1 MLNKI
6 KKLILER
13 KKEQETAN
21 LIFEA
26 NQDTVDDLITNDED
40 VPDNDN
46 TDDSVTDSV
55 DDDAVEDSTEPE
67 SFDLN
72 DDDMDLMN
80 VEVNLASNTITDTI
94 PTPPD
99 SAPDAVHDVPDDS
112 DDDSSDESSNDVE
125 DIDVDSHPDDDVD
138 TEDIQVDDHEPITE
152 SVVDNDPVFKYYGD
166 YLWKIQAE
174 LHNIF
179 DEVIKDDA
187 FKLISGNKELVKEIH
202 RVGKNNAYANNERI
216 VVFDGNQV
224 YEENQNAIPTIAK
237 AFAEVAKRYTNS
249 HPDVKNV
256 FKLSSSGWIDKLDQI
271 PGIEIYLH
279 IPKNVEL
286 NLKGDVKKFAVSYAN
301 DTYKNLTASILGLN
315 LLAQKE
321 KIDFTLS
328 GDAKIVVKEENILQ
342 IGDKEIRIDKIL
354 TPSIFTRI
362 ANRIFKESVDDSIG
376 DIFTEEIVFGD
387 EDTSSDKKDESSN
400 DKKDDSKEDNTVTK
414 QVKDEINDDV
424 DNMNID
430 DDMPVDDNTTSSED
444 SSSTDD
450 ISDMDIDD
458 DSSSDSSSTDDD
470 SIDDDIP
477 DVGDSDSTSNGDNHA
492 EVLDRLSN
500 VTQELEEIK
509 KNLYSNMQS

>member
-21 LIFEA
+21 LTFEA

-46 TDDSVTDSV
+46 TDDSVTDAV

-112 DDDSSDESSNDVE
+112 SDDSSDDVE

-328 GDAKIVVKEENILQ
+328 GDAKIVVKEGNILQ

-424 DNMNID
+424 DNINID

-444 SSSTDD
+444 TSSTDD

-458 DSSSDSSSTDDD
+458 DSSSNSSSMDDD
-470 SIDDDIP
+470 IIDDDIP
-477 DVGDSDSTSNGDNHA
+477 DVGDSDNTSNGDNHA

>member
-46 TDDSVTDSV
+46 TDDSVTDTV

-80 VEVNLASNTITDTI
+80 VEVNLASNTITDTV

-112 DDDSSDESSNDVE
+112 SDDSSDDVE

-138 TEDIQVDDHEPITE
+138 TEDIQVNDHEPITE

-328 GDAKIVVKEENILQ
+328 GDAKIVVKEGNILQ

-414 QVKDEINDDV
+414 QVKDEVNDDV

-430 DDMPVDDNTTSSED
+430 DDMPADDNTTSSED
-444 SSSTDD
+444 TSSTDD

-458 DSSSDSSSTDDD
+458 DSSSNSSSMDDD
-470 SIDDDIP
+470 IIDDDIP
-477 DVGDSDSTSNGDNHA
+477 DVGDSDNTSNGDNHA

>member
-1 MLNKI
+1 VSRLLNKI

-46 TDDSVTDSV
+46 TDDSVTDAV

-112 DDDSSDESSNDVE
+112 SDDSSDDVE

-328 GDAKIVVKEENILQ
+328 GDAKIVVKEGNILQ

-444 SSSTDD
+444 TSSTDD

-458 DSSSDSSSTDDD
+458 DSSSNSSSMDDD
-470 SIDDDIP
+470 IIDDDIP
-477 DVGDSDSTSNGDNHA
+477 DVGDSDNTSNGDNHA

>member
-46 TDDSVTDSV
+46 TDDSVTDTV
-55 DDDAVEDSTEPE
+55 DDDVVEDSTEPE

-112 DDDSSDESSNDVE
+112 SDDSSDDVE

-286 NLKGDVKKFAVSYAN
+286 NLKGEVKKFAVSYAN
-301 DTYKNLTASILGLN
+301 NKYRDLTASILGLN

-328 GDAKIVVKEENILQ
+328 GDAKIVVKEGNILQ

-362 ANRIFKESVDDSIG
+362 ANKIFKESVDDSIG

-414 QVKDEINDDV
+414 QVKDEVNDDV

-430 DDMPVDDNTTSSED
+430 DDMPADDNTTSSED

-470 SIDDDIP
+470 IIDDDIP

>member
-46 TDDSVTDSV
+46 TDDSVTDTV
-55 DDDAVEDSTEPE
+55 DDAVEDSTEPE

-112 DDDSSDESSNDVE
+112 SDDSSDDVE

-328 GDAKIVVKEENILQ
+328 GDAKIVVKEGNILQ

-444 SSSTDD
+444 TSSTDD

-458 DSSSDSSSTDDD
+458 DSSSNSSSMDDD
-470 SIDDDIP
+470 IIDDDIP
-477 DVGDSDSTSNGDNHA
+477 DVGDSDNTSNGDNHA

>member
-46 TDDSVTDSV
+46 TDDSVTDIV

-112 DDDSSDESSNDVE
+112 PDDSSDDIE

-328 GDAKIVVKEENILQ
+328 GDAKIVVKEGNILQ

-362 ANRIFKESVDDSIG
+362 ANKIFKESVDDSIG

-387 EDTSSDKKDESSN
+387 EDTSSDKKDESSD

-414 QVKDEINDDV
+414 QVKDEVNDDV

-430 DDMPVDDNTTSSED
+430 DDMPADDNTTSSED
-444 SSSTDD
+444 TSSTDD

-458 DSSSDSSSTDDD
+458 DSSSDSSSMDDD
-470 SIDDDIP
+470 IIDDDIP
-477 DVGDSDSTSNGDNHA
+477 DVGDSDNTSNGDNHA

>member
-1 MLNKI
+1 MSRLLNKI

-21 LIFEA
+21 LTFEA

-46 TDDSVTDSV
+46 TDDSVTDAV

-112 DDDSSDESSNDVE
+112 SDDSSDDVE

-328 GDAKIVVKEENILQ
+328 GDAKIVVKEGNILQ

-424 DNMNID
+424 DNINID

-444 SSSTDD
+444 TSSTDD

-458 DSSSDSSSTDDD
+458 DSSSNSSSMDDD
-470 SIDDDIP
+470 IIDDDIP
-477 DVGDSDSTSNGDNHA
+477 DVGDSDNTSNGDNHA

>member
-46 TDDSVTDSV
+46 TDDSVTDTV
-55 DDDAVEDSTEPE
+55 DDAVEDSTEPE

-112 DDDSSDESSNDVE
+112 SDDSSDDVE

-328 GDAKIVVKEENILQ
+328 GDAKIVVKEGNILQ

-430 DDMPVDDNTTSSED
+430 DDMPADDNTTSSED
-444 SSSTDD
+444 TSSTDD

-458 DSSSDSSSTDDD
+458 NSGSDSSSMDDD
-470 SIDDDIP
+470 IIDDDIP
-477 DVGDSDSTSNGDNHA
+477 DVGDSDNTSNGDNHA

>member
-46 TDDSVTDSV
+46 TDDSVTDAV

-112 DDDSSDESSNDVE
+112 SDDSSDDVE

-328 GDAKIVVKEENILQ
+328 GDAKIVVKEGNILQ

-362 ANRIFKESVDDSIG
+362 ANKIFKESVDDSIG

-414 QVKDEINDDV
+414 QVKDEINDDA

-444 SSSTDD
+444 TSSTDD

-458 DSSSDSSSTDDD
+458 DSSSNSSSMDDD
-470 SIDDDIP
+470 IIDDDIP
-477 DVGDSDSTSNGDNHA
+477 DVGDSDNTSNGDNHA

>member
-46 TDDSVTDSV
+46 TDDSVTDAV

-112 DDDSSDESSNDVE
+112 SDDSSDDVE

-328 GDAKIVVKEENILQ
+328 GDAKIVVKEGNILQ

-444 SSSTDD
+444 TSSTDD

-458 DSSSDSSSTDDD
+458 DSSSNSSSMDDD
-470 SIDDDIP
+470 IIDDDIP
-477 DVGDSDSTSNGDNHA
+477 DVGDSDNTSNGDNHA

>member
-46 TDDSVTDSV
+46 TDDSVTDAV

-112 DDDSSDESSNDVE
+112 SDDSSDDVE

-286 NLKGDVKKFAVSYAN
+286 NLNGDVKKFAVSYAN

-328 GDAKIVVKEENILQ
+328 GDAKIVVKEGNILQ

-444 SSSTDD
+444 TSSTDD

-458 DSSSDSSSTDDD
+458 DSSSNSSSMDDD
-470 SIDDDIP
+470 IIDDDIP
-477 DVGDSDSTSNGDNHA
+477 DVGDSDNTSNGDNHA

>member
-1 MLNKI
+1 MSRLLNKI

-46 TDDSVTDSV
+46 TDDSVTDTV

-80 VEVNLASNTITDTI
+80 VEVNLASNTITDTV
-94 PTPPD
+94 PMPP
-99 SAPDAVHDVPDDS
+99 SGAPDAVHDVPDES
-112 DDDSSDESSNDVE
+112 SDDSSDDVE
-125 DIDVDSHPDDDVD
+125 DIDVDSHPDDDID
-138 TEDIQVDDHEPITE
+138 TEDIEVDDKPITE

-166 YLWKIQAE
+166 YLWKIQSE

-179 DEVIKDDA
+179 DDVIKDDK
-187 FKLISGNKELVKEIH
+187 FKSISSNKELVKEIH

-237 AFAEVAKRYTNS
+237 AFAEVAKRYASS
-249 HPDVKNV
+249 HPDTKNV
-256 FKLSSSGWIDKLDQI
+256 FKLSSSGWLDKIDQI
-271 PGIEIYLH
+271 PGIEICLN

-286 NLKGDVKKFAVSYAN
+286 NLKGEVKKFTVSYVN
-301 DTYKNLTASILGLN
+301 NKYKDLTASILGLN

-328 GDAKIVVKEENILQ
+328 GEAKIVVKEGNILQ
-342 IGDKEIRIDKIL
+342 IGDKDVQINKIL

-362 ANRIFKESVDDSIG
+362 ANKIFKESADDSIG

-387 EDTSSDKKDESSN
+387 EDTSSDKKNESSD

-414 QVKDEINDDV
+414 QVKDEVNDDNI
-424 DNMNID
+424 DDMNID
-430 DDMPVDDNTTSSED
+430 DDMPADDNTTSSED
-444 SSSTDD
+444 TSSTDD
-450 ISDMDIDD
+450 ISDMDIDEN
-458 DSSSDSSSTDDD
+458 SSSDSSSMDDD
-470 SIDDDIP
+470 IIDDDIP
-477 DVGDSDSTSNGDNHA
+477 DVGDSDNASNGDNHA

>member
-46 TDDSVTDSV
+46 TDDSVTDTV

-112 DDDSSDESSNDVE
+112 DDDSSDDVE

-328 GDAKIVVKEENILQ
+328 GDAKIVVKEGNILQ

-362 ANRIFKESVDDSIG
+362 ANKIFKESVDDSIG

-414 QVKDEINDDV
+414 QVKDEVNDDV

-430 DDMPVDDNTTSSED
+430 DDMSADDNTTSSED
-444 SSSTDD
+444 ISSTDD

-458 DSSSDSSSTDDD
+458 DSSSNSSSMDDD
-470 SIDDDIP
+470 IIDDDIP
-477 DVGDSDSTSNGDNHA
+477 DVGDSDNTSNGDNHA

>member
-46 TDDSVTDSV
+46 TDDSVPDTV
-55 DDDAVEDSTEPE
+55 DDDVVEDSTEPE

-99 SAPDAVHDVPDDS
+99 SAPDAVHDIP
-112 DDDSSDESSNDVE
+112 DDSSDDSSDDVE

-328 GDAKIVVKEENILQ
+328 GDAKIVVKEGNILQ

-362 ANRIFKESVDDSIG
+362 ANKIFKESVDDSIG

-414 QVKDEINDDV
+414 QVKDEVNDDV

-430 DDMPVDDNTTSSED
+430 DDMSADDNTTSSED
-444 SSSTDD
+444 TSSTDD

-458 DSSSDSSSTDDD
+458 DSSSNSSSMDDD
-470 SIDDDIP
+470 IIDDDIP
-477 DVGDSDSTSNGDNHA
+477 DVGDSDNTSNGDNHA

>member
-46 TDDSVTDSV
+46 TDDSVTDAV

-112 DDDSSDESSNDVE
+112 SDDSSDDVE

-328 GDAKIVVKEENILQ
+328 GDAKIVVKEGNILQ

-362 ANRIFKESVDDSIG
+362 ANKIFKESVDDSIG

-414 QVKDEINDDV
+414 QVKDEVNDDV

-430 DDMPVDDNTTSSED
+430 DDMSADDNTTSSED
-444 SSSTDD
+444 ISSTDD

-458 DSSSDSSSTDDD
+458 DSSSNSSSMDDD
-470 SIDDDIP
+470 IIDDIP
-477 DVGDSDSTSNGDNHA
+477 DVGDSDNTSNGDNHA

>member
-46 TDDSVTDSV
+46 TDDSVTDAV

-112 DDDSSDESSNDVE
+112 SDDSSDDVE

-328 GDAKIVVKEENILQ
+328 GDAKIVVKEGNILQ

-354 TPSIFTRI
+354 THSIFTRI

-444 SSSTDD
+444 TSSTDD

-458 DSSSDSSSTDDD
+458 DSSSNSSSMDDD
-470 SIDDDIP
+470 IIDDDIP
-477 DVGDSDSTSNGDNHA
+477 DVGDSDNTSNGDNHA

>member
-46 TDDSVTDSV
+46 TDDSVTDAV

-72 DDDMDLMN
+72 DNDMDLMN

-112 DDDSSDESSNDVE
+112 SDDSSDDVE
-125 DIDVDSHPDDDVD
+125 DIDVDSHPDDDID

-328 GDAKIVVKEENILQ
+328 GDAKIVVKEGNILQ

-362 ANRIFKESVDDSIG
+362 ANKIFKESADDSIG

-387 EDTSSDKKDESSN
+387 EDTSSDKKDESSD

-430 DDMPVDDNTTSSED
+430 DDMPADDNTASSED
-444 SSSTDD
+444 TSSTDD

-458 DSSSDSSSTDDD
+458 DSSSNSSSMDDD
-470 SIDDDIP
+470 IIDDDIP
-477 DVGDSDSTSNGDNHA
+477 DVGDSDNTSNGDNHA

>member
-1 MLNKI
+1 VSRLLNKI

-40 VPDNDN
+40 APDNDN
-46 TDDSVTDSV
+46 TDDSVPDTV
-55 DDDAVEDSTEPE
+55 DDDVVEDSTEPE

-112 DDDSSDESSNDVE
+112 SDDSSDDVE

-237 AFAEVAKRYTNS
+237 AFAEVVKRYTNS

-279 IPKNVEL
+279 IQKNVEL

-328 GDAKIVVKEENILQ
+328 GDAKIVVKEGNILQ

-444 SSSTDD
+444 TSSTDD

-458 DSSSDSSSTDDD
+458 DSSSNSSSMDDD
-470 SIDDDIP
+470 IIDDDIP
-477 DVGDSDSTSNGDNHA
+477 DVGDSDNTSNGDNHA

>member
-46 TDDSVTDSV
+46 TDDSVTDAV

-112 DDDSSDESSNDVE
+112 SDDSSDDVE

-328 GDAKIVVKEENILQ
+328 GDAKIVVKEGNILQ

-414 QVKDEINDDV
+414 QVKDEVNDDV

-430 DDMPVDDNTTSSED
+430 DDMPADDNTTSSED

-458 DSSSDSSSTDDD
+458 DSSSDSSSMDDD
-470 SIDDDIP
+470 IIDDDIP

>member
-46 TDDSVTDSV
+46 TDDSVTDTV

-112 DDDSSDESSNDVE
+112 DDDSSDDVE

-328 GDAKIVVKEENILQ
+328 GDAKIVVKEGNILQ

-362 ANRIFKESVDDSIG
+362 ANKIFKESVDDSIG

-387 EDTSSDKKDESSN
+387 EDTSSDKKDKSSD

-414 QVKDEINDDV
+414 QVKDEVNDDV

-430 DDMPVDDNTTSSED
+430 DDMPADDNTTSSED
-444 SSSTDD
+444 TSSTDD

-458 DSSSDSSSTDDD
+458 NSSSDSSSMDDD
-470 SIDDDIP
+470 IIDDDIP
-477 DVGDSDSTSNGDNHA
+477 DVGDSDNASNGDNHA

>member
-46 TDDSVTDSV
+46 TDDSVTDTV

-112 DDDSSDESSNDVE
+112 SDDSSDDVE

-328 GDAKIVVKEENILQ
+328 GDAKIVVKEGNILQ

-430 DDMPVDDNTTSSED
+430 DDMPADDNTTSSED
-444 SSSTDD
+444 TSSTDD

-458 DSSSDSSSTDDD
+458 NSGSDSSSMDDD
-470 SIDDDIP
+470 IIDDDIP
-477 DVGDSDSTSNGDNHA
+477 DVGDSDNTSNGDNHA

>member
-13 KKEQETAN
+13 KQEQETAN

-26 NQDTVDDLITNDED
+26 NQDTVDDLITTDED

-46 TDDSVTDSV
+46 ADDSVTDTV

-112 DDDSSDESSNDVE
+112 SDDSSDDVE
-125 DIDVDSHPDDDVD
+125 DIDVDSHPDDDID
-138 TEDIQVDDHEPITE
+138 TEDIEVDDKPITE

-166 YLWKIQAE
+166 YLWNIQAE

-179 DEVIKDDA
+179 DEVIKDDK
-187 FKLISGNKELVKEIH
+187 FKSISSNKELVKEIH
-202 RVGKNNAYANNERI
+202 KVGKGNAYANNECI
-216 VVFDGNQV
+216 VIFDGAQV
-224 YEENQNAIPTIAK
+224 YEEDQSAIPLIAK
-237 AFAEVAKRYTNS
+237 AFVEVSKRYTSS
-249 HPDVKNV
+249 HPDAKNV
-256 FKLSSSGWIDKLDQI
+256 FKLSSSGWLDKIDQI
-271 PGIEIYLH
+271 PGIEICLN

-286 NLKGDVKKFAVSYAN
+286 NLKGEVKKFAVSYAN
-301 DTYKNLTASILGLN
+301 NKYKDLTASILGLN

-328 GDAKIVVKEENILQ
+328 GDAKIVVKEGNMLQ

-362 ANRIFKESVDDSIG
+362 ANKIFKESVDDSIG

-387 EDTSSDKKDESSN
+387 EDTSSNKKDESSD

-414 QVKDEINDDV
+414 QVKDEVNDDNI
-424 DNMNID
+424 DDMNID
-430 DDMPVDDNTTSSED
+430 DDMPADDNTTSSED

-458 DSSSDSSSTDDD
+458 NSSSDSSSIDDD
-470 SIDDDIP
+470 IIDDDIP
-477 DVGDSDSTSNGDNHA
+477 DVGDSDNTSNGDNHA

>member
-1 MLNKI
+1 
-6 KKLILER
+6 
-13 KKEQETAN
+13 
-21 LIFEA
+21 
-26 NQDTVDDLITNDED
+26 
-40 VPDNDN
+40 
-46 TDDSVTDSV
+46 
-55 DDDAVEDSTEPE
+55 
-67 SFDLN
+67 
-72 DDDMDLMN
+72 MDLMN

-112 DDDSSDESSNDVE
+112 SDDSSDDVG

-301 DTYKNLTASILGLN
+301 DTYKI
-315 LLAQKE
+315 
-321 KIDFTLS
+321 
-328 GDAKIVVKEENILQ
+328 
-342 IGDKEIRIDKIL
+342 
-354 TPSIFTRI
+354 
-362 ANRIFKESVDDSIG
+362 
-376 DIFTEEIVFGD
+376 
-387 EDTSSDKKDESSN
+387 
-400 DKKDDSKEDNTVTK
+400 
-414 QVKDEINDDV
+414 
-424 DNMNID
+424 
-430 DDMPVDDNTTSSED
+430 
-444 SSSTDD
+444 
-450 ISDMDIDD
+450 
-458 DSSSDSSSTDDD
+458 
-470 SIDDDIP
+470 
-477 DVGDSDSTSNGDNHA
+477 
-492 EVLDRLSN
+492 
-500 VTQELEEIK
+500 
-509 KNLYSNMQS
+509 

>member
-46 TDDSVTDSV
+46 TDDSVTDAV

-112 DDDSSDESSNDVE
+112 SDDSSDDVE

-328 GDAKIVVKEENILQ
+328 GDAKIVVKEGNILQ

-362 ANRIFKESVDDSIG
+362 ANKIFKESVDDSIG

-458 DSSSDSSSTDDD
+458 DSSSDSSSMDDD
-470 SIDDDIP
+470 IIDDDIP
-477 DVGDSDSTSNGDNHA
+477 DVGDSDNTSNGDNHA

>member
-13 KKEQETAN
+13 KKEQETAS

-26 NQDTVDDLITNDED
+26 NQDTVDDLITNDEE

-112 DDDSSDESSNDVE
+112 PDDSSDDIE

-179 DEVIKDDA
+179 DEVIEDDA

-328 GDAKIVVKEENILQ
+328 GDAKIVVKEGNILQ

-362 ANRIFKESVDDSIG
+362 ANKIFKESVDDSIG

-387 EDTSSDKKDESSN
+387 EDTSSDKKDESSD

-414 QVKDEINDDV
+414 QVKDEVNDDV

-430 DDMPVDDNTTSSED
+430 DDMPADDNTTSSED
-444 SSSTDD
+444 TSSTDD

-458 DSSSDSSSTDDD
+458 DSSSDSSSMDDD
-470 SIDDDIP
+470 IIDDDIP
-477 DVGDSDSTSNGDNHA
+477 DVGDSDNTSNGDNHA

>member
-1 MLNKI
+1 MSRLLNKI

-46 TDDSVTDSV
+46 TDDSVTDTV
-55 DDDAVEDSTEPE
+55 DDAVEDSTEPE

-112 DDDSSDESSNDVE
+112 SDDSSDDVE

-328 GDAKIVVKEENILQ
+328 GDAKIVVKEGNILQ

-430 DDMPVDDNTTSSED
+430 DDMPADDNTTSSED
-444 SSSTDD
+444 TSSTDD

-458 DSSSDSSSTDDD
+458 NSGSDSSSMDDD
-470 SIDDDIP
+470 IIDDDIP
-477 DVGDSDSTSNGDNHA
+477 DVGDSDNTSNGDNHA

>member
-46 TDDSVTDSV
+46 TDDSVTDAV

-112 DDDSSDESSNDVE
+112 SDDSSDDVE
-125 DIDVDSHPDDDVD
+125 DIDVDIHPDDDVD

-328 GDAKIVVKEENILQ
+328 GDAKIVVKEGNILQ

-414 QVKDEINDDV
+414 QVKDEVNDDV

-430 DDMPVDDNTTSSED
+430 DDMPADDNTTSSED
-444 SSSTDD
+444 TSSTDD

-470 SIDDDIP
+470 IIDDDIP
-477 DVGDSDSTSNGDNHA
+477 DVGNSDNTSNGDNHA

>member
-46 TDDSVTDSV
+46 TDDSVTDTV
-55 DDDAVEDSTEPE
+55 DDAVEDSTEPE

-112 DDDSSDESSNDVE
+112 SDDSSDDVE

-249 HPDVKNV
+249 QPHLHNTL
-256 FKLSSSGWIDKLDQI
+256 KLSSSGWIDKLDQI
-271 PGIEIYLH
+271 PGIEICLN

-286 NLKGDVKKFAVSYAN
+286 NLKGEIKKFAVSYAN
-301 DTYKNLTASILGLN
+301 NKYRDLTASILGLN

-328 GDAKIVVKEENILQ
+328 GDAKIVVKEGNILQ

-362 ANRIFKESVDDSIG
+362 ANKIFKESVDDSI
-376 DIFTEEIVFGD
+376 
-387 EDTSSDKKDESSN
+387 
-400 DKKDDSKEDNTVTK
+400 
-414 QVKDEINDDV
+414 
-424 DNMNID
+424 
-430 DDMPVDDNTTSSED
+430 
-444 SSSTDD
+444 
-450 ISDMDIDD
+450 
-458 DSSSDSSSTDDD
+458 
-470 SIDDDIP
+470 
-477 DVGDSDSTSNGDNHA
+477 
-492 EVLDRLSN
+492 
-500 VTQELEEIK
+500 
-509 KNLYSNMQS
+509 